1 MKQEQ
6 VLSSEN
12 QDVLIGFAN
21 KVLPL
26 AFNEVQQAIDKKKR
40 AIIQK
45 SGVGVEGLVGM
56 MNIRVN
62 PGNCFTV
69 DIFMTSNM
77 EHGKTFRLTA
87 WKSGMEVQAYL
98 KDVNSPD
105 LVVVEPESIQELVKF
120 LLYFEDTSEPSE
132 VDKWEAEYFLEHM
145 TEKHEQDLIDRY
157 LETGEFDKIIELQKR
172 KNKNTK

>member
-6 VLSSEN
+6 ILSSEN

-26 AFNEVQQAIDKKKR
+26 AFNEVQQAIDKNKR
-40 AIIQK
+40 VIIQK

-87 WKSGMEVQAYL
+87 WKSGMEVRAYL
-98 KDVNSPD
+98 KDVNSPE
-105 LVVVEPESIQELVKF
+105 LVVVEPESIQGLVKF

-132 VDKWEAEYFLEHM
+132 LDKREAENFLEHM

-157 LETGEFDKIIELQKR
+157 LETGEFDKIMELQKR
-172 KNKNTK
+172 KNKN